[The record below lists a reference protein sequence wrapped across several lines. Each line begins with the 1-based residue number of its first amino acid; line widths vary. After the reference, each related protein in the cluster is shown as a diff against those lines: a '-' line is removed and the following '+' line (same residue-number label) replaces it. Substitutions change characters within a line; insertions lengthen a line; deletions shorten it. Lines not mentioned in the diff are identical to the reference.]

1 MLVILLMT
9 GIGLSVEKI
18 SANNG
23 FVTFQIFYDQLSP
36 YGDWVYDPVYGY
48 VWIPDAGPGFI
59 PYLTNGYWSYTDCG
73 WAWVSGY
80 PWGWAPFHYGR
91 WSFDPV
97 YGAIWIPGDQWG
109 LAWVVWRRA
118 DGCYGWTPMGPDIS
132 IRFTFGP
139 EYYVPPD
146 RWIFVRDRDFCRH
159 DVYDYYIDRSHNAG
173 YLRNS
178 TLILNTRRDDI
189 RHGSY
194 ITGPGRYEVERASG
208 RSIEPVRI
216 RDYEK
221 PGERLGKDGLAIYR
235 PVIEKN
241 TAKDRHVA
249 PSKVVSYNEIKHKP
263 DNISAERSRSRYSSP
278 SSSGR
283 IRENPVP
290 EKRFSSEAKRQ
301 EPPPR
306 NISPSSE
313 RKRQPA
319 LQNSADYS
327 DRRQKSQDQNYRS
340 RYVQQQGQQSAPNN
354 ERFREQRQISQ
365 SHNSGALE
373 RRSVDRQVHQS
384 NPSPNYQRHEP
395 VNQRAT
401 QGGDERREN
410 EPKRK

>member
-1 MLVILLMT
+1 LMT

-73 WAWVSGY
+73 WAWISGY

-91 WSFDPV
+91 WYFDPV
-97 YGAIWIPGDQWG
+97 YGAVWIPGDQWG
-109 LAWVVWRRA
+109 PAWVVWRRA

-132 IRFTFGP
+132 IRFAFGP

-159 DVYDYYIDRSHNAG
+159 DVYDYYLDRSHNAG

-178 TLILNTRRDDI
+178 TLILNTRRDDV

-221 PGERLGKDGLAIYR
+221 PGERLSKDGLAIYR

-241 TAKDRHVA
+241 T
-249 PSKVVSYNEIKHKP
+249 
-263 DNISAERSRSRYSSP
+263 
-278 SSSGR
+278 GR

-290 EKRFSSEAKRQ
+290 EKRFSSKA
-301 EPPPR
+301 
-306 NISPSSE
+306 
-313 RKRQPA
+313 
-319 LQNSADYS
+319 
-327 DRRQKSQDQNYRS
+327 RRQKSQDQNYRS
-340 RYVQQQGQQSAPNN
+340 HYFQQQGQQSAPNN

-365 SHNSGALE
+365 SYNSGAPE
-373 RRSVDRQVHQS
+373 RRSVDRQYHQS

-401 QGGDERREN
+401 QGGGERREN